1 MEAYGFDLSPLA
13 VPYFEFL
20 RLAEEERAERHALGC
35 LRPWGTIAGM
45 GIVQTLETAHDYGLR
60 GEEWATLKLDAQA
73 VVRALNRVE
82 RHDELEVGVA
92 SLEQLQR
99 EARTRPEML
108 LQDVK

>member
-1 MEAYGFDLSPLA
+1 M
-13 VPYFEFL
+13 
-20 RLAEEERAERHALGC
+20 
-35 LRPWGTIAGM
+35 
-45 GIVQTLETAHDYGLR
+45 
-60 GEEWATLKLDAQA
+60 ATLKLDAQA